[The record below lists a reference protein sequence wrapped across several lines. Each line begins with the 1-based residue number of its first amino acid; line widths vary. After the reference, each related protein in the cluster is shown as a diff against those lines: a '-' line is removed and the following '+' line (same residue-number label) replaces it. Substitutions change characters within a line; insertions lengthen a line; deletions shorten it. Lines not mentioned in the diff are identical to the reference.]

1 MKNGNLSTKLVHNI
15 IAYRI
20 LFSDFERT
28 MNMLHYYTW
37 CQVQNMNYSALTQT
51 LIVLLRIDSTH
62 VYCEQKLE
70 SSKIKTQEDLNK
82 LFKK

>member
-28 MNMLHYYTW
+28 MHDAALLYM
-37 CQVQNMNYSALTQT
+37 VSSANMNYSALTQT

-70 SSKIKTQEDLNK
+70 SSKIKTQEDLNR

>member
-1 MKNGNLSTKLVHNI
+1 MVSS
-15 IAYRI
+15 A
-20 LFSDFERT
+20 
-28 MNMLHYYTW
+28 
-37 CQVQNMNYSALTQT
+37 NMNYSALTQT
-51 LIVLLRIDSTH
+51 LIVLLRIDSAH

>member
-1 MKNGNLSTKLVHNI
+1 
-15 IAYRI
+15 
-20 LFSDFERT
+20 
-28 MNMLHYYTW
+28 
-37 CQVQNMNYSALTQT
+37 MNYSALTQT

-70 SSKIKTQEDLNK
+70 SSKIKTQEDLNR